1 MRRTVWGIAIAT
13 GLLGQTAPG
22 LPFEGVVVDEEGK
35 PVAAVEIYGVR
46 TRKDIPKTASDGW
59 FKVDPIAPVIVL
71 RKPGVRSQRV
81 ATSEKPPVRI
91 TVLREAVRPY
101 PRCQGGTPSL
111 GIEGF
116 GGRLR
121 FRSAPGLD
129 VSGQSNDVDYGY
141 RRYAV
146 RRSKSA
152 IGHGSGPM
160 WSLGLPRDEDVGK
173 STTFE
178 ETLYSIEGL
187 PADNFFGLLK
197 DSRGQLA
204 DGTYWR
210 QVGLFGETARYA
222 GVDRAAAETLD
233 QVLDSGCYQ
242 R

>member
-1 MRRTVWGIAIAT
+1 
-13 GLLGQTAPG
+13 
-22 LPFEGVVVDEEGK
+22 
-35 PVAAVEIYGVR
+35 
-46 TRKDIPKTASDGW
+46 
-59 FKVDPIAPVIVL
+59 
-71 RKPGVRSQRV
+71 
-81 ATSEKPPVRI
+81 
-91 TVLREAVRPY
+91 
-101 PRCQGGTPSL
+101 
-111 GIEGF
+111 
-116 GGRLR
+116 
-121 FRSAPGLD
+121 
-129 VSGQSNDVDYGY
+129 
-141 RRYAV
+141 
-146 RRSKSA
+146 
-152 IGHGSGPM
+152 M